1 MILVVGAT
9 GNLGGAVTRMLLAQ
23 GQPVRILVRPQ
34 SDYQP
39 LAEAGAQVV
48 LGDLKQPGS
57 LDAACQGADTV
68 ITTANSAAR
77 GGEDNPQTVDLEG
90 NRHLIE
96 AAKAAGMKQ
105 IIFVSLTLADP
116 NSPVPFF
123 QARGKTE
130 DYLRAN
136 GLPLSCARH
145 DGSLFSRWPSGFDSV
160 ALRWGRCRPCRR
172 C

>member
-9 GNLGGAVTRMLLAQ
+9 GHLGGAVTRMLLAQ

-77 GGEDNPQTVDLEG
+77 GGERTQL
-90 NRHLIE
+90 
-96 AAKAAGMKQ
+96 
-105 IIFVSLTLADP
+105 
-116 NSPVPFF
+116 PVGE
-123 QARGKTE
+123 RT
-130 DYLRAN
+130 
-136 GLPLSCARH
+136 
-145 DGSLFSRWPSGFDSV
+145 
-160 ALRWGRCRPCRR
+160 RCRRWIWKAIAT
-172 C
+172 